1 MESKFNQQELE
12 KIREWVY
19 GHKEELKEDL
29 RRLVAVPSVSEPDSG
44 EKPYGKECKKVLE
57 EMMAIAASYSLT
69 ATNYEYH
76 FAGMGLRPYVYGE
89 NAISVWT

>member
-1 MESKFNQQELE
+1 MECKFNQQELE

-57 EMMAIAASYSLT
+57 EMMAIAASYGLT
-69 ATNYEYH
+69 ATNYE
-76 FAGMGLRPYVYGE
+76 
-89 NAISVWT
+89 

>member
-1 MESKFNQQELE
+1 MEGKFNQQELE

-44 EKPYGKECKKVLE
+44 EKP
-57 EMMAIAASYSLT
+57 
-69 ATNYEYH
+69 
-76 FAGMGLRPYVYGE
+76 
-89 NAISVWT
+89 